1 MMFLRQSWQLGY
13 FPMASNE
20 PYDKFGNLYN
30 ITKVLNRDDTFDME
44 AYQNYS
50 PLYLP
55 ATYAVCY
62 LIAFALSTCVI
73 THTLLY
79 HGKSLL
85 NGLRRMNVETDDV
98 HAKLMRHYPEVPDWW
113 YILSGCI
120 FFALAIVAVEVR
132 IIPPVY

>member
-1 MMFLRQSWQLGY
+1 
-13 FPMASNE
+13 MASNE
-20 PYDKFGNLYN
+20 PYDKFGQLYN
-30 ITKVLNRDDTFDME
+30 ITKVLNHDDTFDME

-132 IIPPVY
+132 TIPPVG